1 MTRFNEL
8 VLNSVLNSL
17 WMIPIVWGIAA
28 LGAYAL
34 KNAAANYRYSIWL
47 AALVLCVVAPL
58 LSSTQILSAI
68 PVSFEST
75 THQSS
80 PAVPSNNQTSA
91 ADDVDSPLNHVRKR
105 NWQIVD
111 ASREKLQLL
120 TIAYSLFILF
130 AVIRLARLWWR
141 KETLRKSATQTALTS
156 QIESVANYCRSLFRV
171 RQVRVARSSLARVP
185 CTLGVH
191 RPLIVLPDAFC
202 RYISDDTLL
211 SVVAHEMAHVS
222 RRDYL
227 TKLLSEVISLPVAFH
242 PITLLIKRQL
252 DRERELAC
260 DELVTR
266 RAMMPDTYAR
276 SLLSAASLSILPA
289 PQAITLSIFDGRI
302 LEKRIMRLTKSK
314 ARTSK
319 RVGRTLLTT
328 VLFSLCACAVSLSVL
343 GVELRTGRAA
353 DFSPTNVAVG
363 LETATLPTT
372 NPPAQQQPEKRLNGP
387 DPQER
392 VQAACAAGRKRDLEA
407 IPVLIG
413 MLGDETKTRSIN
425 CWNSGRWSPALETFK
440 VPSPGEEAA
449 IALAS
454 MGRPAFTPLQSQLDS
469 SNAVVRRNAAWAIGE
484 LTNML
489 PNERSSAV
497 PQLIILLGDR
507 DAWVRMAA
515 GRAIGELRDD
525 RAIET
530 LIATLSDSDWRVRQM
545 ITWALSEMKADRAVN
560 ALCAILLSDERAE
573 VRRGAAEALGEI
585 RSEAALASLKQ
596 ALNDPESSVSAKVR
610 WAIEEIED
618 SDG

>member
-1 MTRFNEL
+1 MTRFNEW
-8 VLNSVLNSL
+8 VLNSVFNSL
-17 WMIPIVWGIAA
+17 WMIPIVWCIAA

-34 KNAAANYRYSIWL
+34 KNAAANYRYAIWL

-58 LSSTQILSAI
+58 LSSTQILSAM

-75 THQSS
+75 TLQSS
-80 PAVPSNNQTSA
+80 PAVPTNHQTSA

-111 ASREKLQLL
+111 APREKLQLL
-120 TIAYSLFILF
+120 TVAYSLFILL

-141 KETLRKSATQTALTS
+141 KETLRKSATQTALSS

-319 RVGRTLLTT
+319 RVGRTLLVT

-363 LETATLPTT
+363 SETATLPTT
-372 NPPAQQQPEKRLNGP
+372 NAPAQQQPEKRLNGP
-387 DPQER
+387 DPEER
-392 VQAACAAGRKRDLEA
+392 VQAACTAGRKRDLEA

-425 CWNSGRWSPALETFK
+425 CWGNGRWSPALQTFRA
-440 VPSPGEEAA
+440 PSPGEEAA

-545 ITWALSEMKADRAVN
+545 IAWALSEMKADRAVN
-560 ALCAILLSDERAE
+560 ALCAILLSDARAE

-585 RSEAALASLKQ
+585 RSEAALASLTQ

>member
-1 MTRFNEL
+1 MARINEL
-8 VLNSVLNSL
+8 VLNSL
-17 WMIPIVWGIAA
+17 WMIPTVWAIAA

-34 KNAAANYRYSIWL
+34 KNAAANYRYTIWL
-47 AALVLCVVAPL
+47 AALVLCVVTPL
-58 LSSTQILSAI
+58 LSSTQILATI
-68 PVSFEST
+68 PLSFKST
-75 THQSS
+75 TLQAS
-80 PAVPSNNQTSA
+80 PAAPTNHQTSA
-91 ADDVDSPLNHVRKR
+91 ADDGDSPLNHVRKR

-111 ASREKLQLL
+111 ASREKLWLL
-120 TIAYSLFILF
+120 TTAYSLFILF

-156 QIESVANYCRSLFRV
+156 QIESVADYCRSLFHV
-171 RQVRVARSSLARVP
+171 RKVRVARSSLARAP

-227 TKLLSEVISLPVAFH
+227 TKLLGEVISLPVAFH
-242 PITLLIKRQL
+242 PITFLIKRQI

-266 RAMMPDTYAR
+266 CAMMPDTYAR

-289 PQAITLSIFDGRI
+289 PQAMTLSIFDGRI

-314 ARTSK
+314 LRTSQ

-343 GVELRTGRAA
+343 GVELRTDRAA
-353 DFSPTNVAVG
+353 DFSATNVPIG
-363 LETATLPTT
+363 SQTATLATT
-372 NPPAQQQPEKRLNGP
+372 NATSQQEPEKRLTGT
-387 DPQER
+387 DPEER
-392 VQAACAAGRKRDLEA
+392 AQAACAAGRKRDLAA

-413 MLGDETKTRSIN
+413 MLGDETKTSSLH
-425 CWNSGRWSPALETFK
+425 CYDSGRWSPALQSFK
-440 VPSPGEEAA
+440 APSPGEEAA

-454 MGRPAFTPLQSQLDS
+454 MGRPAFVPLQSQLDS
-469 SNAVVRRNAAWAIGE
+469 SNVIVRRNAAWAIGE

-489 PNERSSAV
+489 PGSRASAV
-497 PQLIILLGDR
+497 PQLISLLGDR

-515 GRAIGELRDD
+515 ARALGELRDD
-525 RAIET
+525 RASET
-530 LIATLSDSDWRVRQM
+530 LITTLLDSDWRVRHM
-545 ITWALSEMKADRAVN
+545 VAWALSEMKDVRAVN
-560 ALCAILLSDERAE
+560 ALCIVLLSDAKAE

-585 RSEAALASLKQ
+585 RSETALASLKQ
-596 ALNDPESSVSAKVR
+596 ALNDPESSVSAKVK

-618 SDG
+618 SDS

>member
-1 MTRFNEL
+1 MAGFNEF

-34 KNAAANYRYSIWL
+34 KNAAANYRYTIWL

-68 PVSFEST
+68 PLSFEST
-75 THQSS
+75 TLQSS
-80 PAVPSNNQTSA
+80 PAVLTNQQTTA
-91 ADDVDSPLNHVRKR
+91 ADDVDSPLNQVQKR
-105 NWQIVD
+105 NWQVVD
-111 ASREKLQLL
+111 ASKEKMQLL
-120 TIAYSLFILF
+120 TVAYVLFILF

-141 KETLRKSATQTALTS
+141 KETLRKSATQTALTP
-156 QIESVANYCRSLFRV
+156 QIECVADYCHSLFRV
-171 RQVRVARSSLARVP
+171 RQVRVARSSSARVP
-185 CTLGVH
+185 CTLGVR

-202 RYISDDTLL
+202 QYISGDTLL

-227 TKLLSEVISLPVAFH
+227 TKLLGEVISLPVAFH

-276 SLLSAASLSILPA
+276 SLLSAADLAILPA
-289 PQAITLSIFDGRI
+289 PQAITLSVFDGRI
-302 LEKRIMRLTKSK
+302 LEKRIMRLTKSTV
-314 ARTSK
+314 RTSR
-319 RVGRTLLTT
+319 RVGRTLMAT
-328 VLFSLCACAVSLSVL
+328 VLVCLCASTVSLAVL
-343 GVELRTGRAA
+343 GVELRT
-353 DFSPTNVAVG
+353 D
-363 LETATLPTT
+363 LETDLLPMKSPVISQPATLSTTDQPT
-372 NPPAQQQPEKRLNGP
+372 PQQPERNLIAP
-387 DPQER
+387 DPEER
-392 VQAACAAGRKRDLEA
+392 ARAACAAGRRRDLEA
-407 IPVLIG
+407 IPVLLG
-413 MLGDETKTRSIN
+413 MLGDETKTRSIH
-425 CWNSGRWSPALETFK
+425 CWDSGRWSPALQTFK
-440 VPSPGEEAA
+440 APSPGEEAA

-454 MGRPAFTPLQSQLDS
+454 MGRPAFAPLQSQLDS
-469 SNAVVRRNAAWAIGE
+469 SNAIVRRNAAWAIGE

-489 PNERSSAV
+489 PDERASAV

-545 ITWALSEMKADRAVN
+545 TTWALSEMKADRAVN
-560 ALCAILLSDERAE
+560 ALCAILLSDARAE

-596 ALNDPESSVSAKVR
+596 ALNDPESSVNAKVK